1 MVVLNKPVYSSYYYV
16 NGKLPDEVVRI
27 IDMAT
32 SDYPTGY
39 DRTDKFKTGE
49 WDGKIHLFM
58 KSSSGYFY
66 FPCGIIKDVTEILD
80 SYSID
85 YTVRKENYDFKPLD
99 SSWNDKFVLRP
110 YQTDCLLSLMK
121 SGSGVLSLPTG
132 SGKTLIALN
141 YAHVRNSPFIVLV
154 HRQELLYQWEEEIQN
169 LLNIKPTLIEEDAGD
184 FHGKDSCVAMI
195 QTLWSR
201 IKREELKKI
210 SGFPLCLLD
219 ECHVIPSKTAYKVAM
234 RCDSYWR
241 VGLSAT
247 PTREDNQQ
255 IKIFGATGRIVK
267 EISVADLI
275 DQKYIAK
282 PEFIIVRPTSGS
294 FKSGDTFAQVYRKGI
309 VINEDRNSAIVKYAN
324 KLSQEGRSI
333 YIHVIQVSHGKNLS
347 KRIPNS
353 RFVSSKTSTRKS
365 DISDFK
371 DGKYPVLVSTLLKE
385 GVDIPSMD
393 AIIFAAGYKSSVLVI
408 QTIGR
413 ALRSKK
419 GKKNAIVVDIFDHG
433 HRFLENHS
441 QSRINT
447 YATTYGDYFRPKY
460 IRSEDI

>member
-16 NGKLPDEVVRI
+16 NGRLPEEVI
-27 IDMAT
+27 KNIDVAT

-39 DRTDKFKTGE
+39 DRTDKFVEGK
-49 WDGKIHLFM
+49 WDGKIHLFN
-58 KSSSGYFY
+58 KSSSGYYY
-66 FPCGIIKDVTEILD
+66 FPLGIIKDVTEILD
-80 SYSID
+80 SYSVE
-85 YTVRKENYDFKPLD
+85 YTVKNDKYDFPPLN
-99 SSWNDKFVLRP
+99 SSWNEEFVLRP

-132 SGKTLIALN
+132 SGKTLVSLH

-154 HRQELLYQWEEEIQN
+154 HRQELLYQWEEEIQK
-169 LLNIKPTLIEEDAGD
+169 LLGINPTLIEEDKGD
-184 FHGKDSCVAMI
+184 FKGSKSCIAMI

-201 IKREELKKI
+201 IKREGLKKI
-210 SGFPLCLLD
+210 NGFPLCILD
-219 ECHVIPSKTAYKVAM
+219 ECHIIPSQTAYKVAM

-267 EISVADLI
+267 EISVPDLI
-275 DQKYIAK
+275 DNGYVAK
-282 PEFIIVRPTSGS
+282 PTFTIIRPNSSS
-294 FKSGDTFAQVYRKGI
+294 FKSGDPFAQVYRKGI
-309 VINEDRNSAIVKYAN
+309 VLNEDRNSAIVKYAN
-324 KLSQEGRSI
+324 KLSSEGRSI
-333 YIHVIQVSHGKNLS
+333 YIHVIQISHGKNLS
-347 KRIPNS
+347 KKIPNS
-353 RFVSSKTSTRKS
+353 RFVSSKTPTRRQ
-365 DISDFK
+365 DINDFK
-371 DGKYPVLVSTLLKE
+371 EGKYPVLVSTLLKE

-408 QTIGR
+408 QTVGR

-419 GKKNAIVVDIFDHG
+419 GKSDAIIVDLFDHG
-433 HRFLENHS
+433 HRFMESHS

-447 YATTYGDYFRPKY
+447 YAITYGKYFKPKY
-460 IRSEDI
+460 VRSGDI